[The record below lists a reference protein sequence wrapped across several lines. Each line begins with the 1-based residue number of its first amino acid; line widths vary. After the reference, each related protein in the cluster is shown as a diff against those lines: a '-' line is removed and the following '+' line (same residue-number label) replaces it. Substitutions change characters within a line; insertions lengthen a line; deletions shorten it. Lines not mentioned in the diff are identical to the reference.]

1 MRRPD
6 SRGACCPRVKSASSD
21 CFRTIS
27 WFDLNR
33 LERSA
38 RGLAA
43 AAGLVLSLLPADAA
57 GGGPGGSLVAEL
69 FPGGLPVPFE
79 AVVERLRREAGAGY
93 VQTALVPLGRSLQRY
108 AADPDYFSSPR
119 VVVAVTGDRAAG
131 PDAPRLA
138 DRLFLGY
145 QPAADVI
152 EAISYDEA
160 AGRFVFEEV
169 VGYATLG
176 GAVQPAEARVCV
188 PCHQGER
195 PIFSRPLWSET
206 NANPEVV
213 ARLAGLGERFEG
225 VPVRQTVDGLAALD
239 AATDRAAEVEAANR
253 LWRDG
258 CGDAACRAALLAAAV
273 TVALGGAPDGVPAPA
288 GFEGRAAA
296 LWPDGLAIVSP
307 DLPNRDP
314 LAQAD
319 PADLETVGE
328 LNPETPRAPRVVW
341 EPRQGFAE
349 AARLVAGQFT
359 AGDRAWIADRVA
371 GRGSV
376 EALALACEAAAGRF
390 DCAGPGVAVAGLVGT
405 DGAPRLRRLAIDGL
419 PPIGRLAGDRLPD
432 GRRVS
437 LVLGGDAATL
447 TLGDDLAPLDAALA
461 DRAAGADPA
470 LGDGPFRR
478 RAVLAML
485 ADCLEARNG

>member
-1 MRRPD
+1 MI
-6 SRGACCPRVKSASSD
+6 SCC
-21 CFRTIS
+21 
-27 WFDLNR
+27 DLNQ
-33 LERSA
+33 LERCA

-43 AAGLVLSLLPADAA
+43 AAGLALSLLPAAA
-57 GGGPGGSLVAEL
+57 TGGGPGASLVAEL

-79 AVVERLRREAGAGY
+79 AVVERLRREAGAGN

-108 AADPDYFSSPR
+108 AADPDYFGSPR
-119 VVVAVTGDRAAG
+119 IVVAVTGDMAAG
-131 PDAPRLA
+131 PASPRLA

-152 EAISYDEA
+152 EAISYNEA

-176 GAVQPAEARVCV
+176 GAMQPAEARVCV

-195 PIFSRPLWSET
+195 PIFARPLWSET
-206 NANPEVV
+206 NANPEVA
-213 ARLAGLGERFEG
+213 ARLARLGERFEG
-225 VPVRQTVDGLAALD
+225 APVRQTVDGLGAFD
-239 AATDRAAEVEAANR
+239 AATDRGAEVEAANR

-258 CGDAACRAALLAAAV
+258 CGDAACRAAMLTEAV
-273 TVALGGAPDGVPAPA
+273 TVALGGAPDRVPQAV
-288 GFEGRAAA
+288 GFERRAAA
-296 LWPDGLAIVSP
+296 LWPDGLAIISP

-314 LAQAD
+314 LALDD
-319 PADLETVGE
+319 PADLEAVGA
-328 LNPETPRAPRVVW
+328 LNPETPRVPRVVW
-341 EPRQGFAE
+341 QPRQGFGE

-359 AGDRAWIADRVA
+359 AGDRAWLADRLA
-371 GRGSV
+371 GRGTA
-376 EALALACEAAAGRF
+376 EALTLVCDVAAGRF
-390 DCAGPGVAVAGLVGT
+390 DCAGPGAAVAGLLGM

-437 LVLGGDAATL
+437 LALAGGTATL
-447 TLGDDLAPLDAALA
+447 TLGNDLAPLGAALA
-461 DRAAGADPA
+461 DRAAAADPA

-478 RAVLAML
+478 RAVLAMI
-485 ADCLEARNG
+485 AECLEARNG